1 MKNFNF
7 FPLLICLV
15 FLGYSIRLN
24 AEPYSGGNGKQDN
37 PYQIAKKAELK
48 KCSAAQKNRKA
59 KAQQTTDGKAEQQK
73 QANFNNLWS
82 LNPTANNNEPSL
94 QNKNRAF
101 DPTPADGATDVSTSV
116 TLMWFFEL
124 AGVSNSTYELYFGP
138 EGNMQKVRE
147 GYIINAMGNYQ
158 CQNLYLGTT
167 YNWQVKE
174 YDEFGNPVGSADI
187 WSFTTTYTL
196 TYLNPQDNAT
206 DVPVNVSLQWHNSSN
221 APTYEL
227 YFGETGNMV
236 EVASGAA
243 GINKSFQPSD
253 VEYGT
258 EYQWQ
263 IHELFPDGVG
273 TGPIWSFTTEA
284 YPVAHLTYLSP
295 EDGATDMPL
304 SVNLS
309 WHNSPDA
316 ISYDLYFGPAGNTTK
331 VAYGPAGAFKSY
343 EVNGLMY
350 NTTYEWEI
358 IEFFDGGG
366 VGVGSPRYFSTVS
379 NCVQNPVP
387 PVNTAYHSKYDG
399 HFEWDEVYGATGYK
413 ITVWEAGI
421 GGSTVVDHVLCA
433 TNQYDYPGVWEAGQS
448 YSWDIEVVSPYW
460 GPPCAAVFWG
470 FTIVDE
476 LIEIDSYN
484 DLLLLSQFPDY
495 WDWGTNLEQTADIDA
510 SSSVY
515 LDDSDDNNDGNK
527 YNDPNDLTSA
537 GTNDGFNP
545 IGSGFPYRHF
555 MSNYNGNN
563 HTISGLTINRPDQD
577 AVGFISYTREGNQT
591 LSNIRL
597 EDALINAGNACGI
610 LVGKLYNEQITNC
623 RVNGTV
629 TGADAIGLLA
639 GEISHSD
646 LFTANI
652 TNCSATGTA
661 QGLRF
666 VGGLIGK
673 IENQTTIENSFASA
687 MVYGTNYVSG
697 FVGYA
702 SIIVFRRIVI
712 NNSFAMG
719 DVIRTS
725 GDGQYFGGFCNAYHE
740 LTITNCYSTVN
751 VSGNNWNPTDKG
763 FIGYLVNSYEFNNN
777 YWDTQ
782 SSGQSSTLGQGAGA
796 IEGKTTAQ
804 MQQQAT
810 FENWNF
816 DNTWSIDPNYNDGY
830 PYLQWQDCFNPND
843 GGSIEAEQTICE
855 GNTPEALSS
864 IAPASGYLGT
874 LEYKWQYSTTSATED
889 FENIDNSNNTG
900 YAPGALNETTWF
912 RRLARVTGIPGW
924 SEATP
929 SNVVQ
934 INVIPLIIHITENG
948 GASLQDGASWETAYD
963 KNHLQQAIDD
973 ACQEIWVAA
982 GTYYPTTEAGGSG
995 ERYKTFQMKEG
1006 IALYGGFAG
1015 TESNSY
1021 DKSLR
1026 DFESN
1031 ETILSGDIG
1040 TPDDNS
1046 DNCWHVFYLP
1056 DGLGLTSATLIDG
1069 FTICDGNAKWNWP
1082 HSDGGGIYIK
1092 NNAPEIKNCII
1103 KNNSCYDFGGGI
1115 LNSNGASQLTNC
1127 TISNNNSGTGGGMY
1141 SQDVDISLTNCVI
1154 NGNQSAYNGGGIMNG
1169 SGTLSLI
1176 NCSLYGNHAIT
1187 DGNGGGI
1194 FIDVTANANIK
1205 NSIIWGNSASGPGN
1219 QLYTANT
1226 TNLDYCCYANGDND
1240 ISGNISTNS
1249 CNTSDPMFVN
1259 AADEDFRLL
1268 GNSPAVNSGKNS
1280 YNATAT
1286 DIRGQAR
1293 IQDVTIDM
1301 GAYEWTNGVDPMAQ
1315 YSWTGNISSAWNET
1329 GNWSEGQLP
1338 TADYDA
1344 VIPTG
1349 LGNYPL
1355 IAQGVGANCL
1365 GMEVQSD
1372 ASLTIS
1378 PGGSLITYGNITNN
1392 GAINV
1397 QRSIS
1402 NDVWHLISSPISN
1415 ATAAQFTGDYLQ
1427 YYNGDWVDITD
1438 PATALS
1444 PAKGYSLWSV
1454 AKSDTYSF
1462 TGNPNTGNQSHG
1474 ITANE
1479 WNLLGNPYPS
1489 PIDWSL
1495 LDDTYGAV
1503 YYWDPSTQNNKSW
1516 NNGEGAG
1523 VQYVP
1528 AMQGFWIKPTAGGSF
1543 SLNNDHRTHN
1553 GSTTYYKNKTALP
1566 YSIELQVDAEN
1577 DYYDQLFIVLDENT
1591 TEAFDFH
1598 YDAWKLFTS
1607 SEEVPQLY
1615 SFAGTK
1621 GLSIDRRPQCNE
1633 IPLGFY
1639 CGESGAFCIKVNEIT
1654 DIAMLVLEDKKTST
1668 FHELTKS
1675 SYCFDYQYG
1684 EEEQRFKLHL
1694 SAAGIPESCWDD
1706 VHPYVSGGNI
1716 IIQSDHQ
1723 PQRITLTDIAGRTLG
1738 IWENAENIPAP
1749 ETAGLY
1755 LITVEMD
1762 NQRITRKITIQ

>member
-1 MKNFNF
+1 MKKFNF
-7 FPLLICLV
+7 FPLLICMV

-24 AEPYSGGNGKQDN
+24 AEPYSNGNGKKDN
-37 PYQIAKKAELK
+37 PYQIANKNELK
-48 KCSAAQKNRKA
+48 KCSPSYRDKEANG
-59 KAQQTTDGKAEQQK
+59 QQTTDNKAEQQK
-73 QANFNNLWS
+73 QFNFNNIWS
-82 LNPTANNNEPSL
+82 INPTANNNGPSL
-94 QNKNRAF
+94 QRKNRAIE
-101 DPTPADGATDVSTSV
+101 PRPADGATNVLTPV
-116 TLMWFFEL
+116 QLHWIFEPNS
-124 AGVSNSTYELYFGP
+124 GVFGGTYELYFGA
-138 EGNMQKVRE
+138 EGNMQKVTE
-147 GYIINAMGNYQ
+147 GNVTRPPGNYQ
-158 CQNLYLGTT
+158 CAGLDDCTT
-167 YNWQVKE
+167 YNWQVKQ
-174 YDEFGNPVGSADI
+174 YDQNGNPFGSAPI
-187 WSFTTTYTL
+187 WSFTTTCSL
-196 TYLNPQDNAT
+196 TYLNPQDDTT
-206 DVPVNVSLQWHNSSN
+206 DMPVDVSLQWHNSSN
-221 APTYEL
+221 AQEYEL
-227 YFGETGNMV
+227 YFGETDNMV

-243 GINKSFQPSD
+243 GMNKSFQPSD

-263 IHELFPDGVG
+263 IYEIYPGV
-273 TGPIWSFTTEA
+273 TGAGPVWSFTTEA

-295 EDGATDMPL
+295 EDGATEMPL
-304 SVNLS
+304 SVSLS

-316 ISYDLYFGPAGNTTK
+316 ISYDLYFGQAGNTTK
-331 VAYGPAGAFKSY
+331 VSHGPAGAFKSY
-343 EVNGLMY
+343 ETNGLMY

-358 IEFFDGGG
+358 VETFDGGG
-366 VGVGSPRYFSTVS
+366 ASVGPSQYFSTVS

-387 PVNTAYHSKYDG
+387 PVNTAYHSKYDR

-413 ITVWEAGI
+413 ISVYEAGM
-421 GGSTVVDHVLCA
+421 GGNTVVDHVLCA
-433 TNQYDYPGVWEAGQS
+433 TNQYDYPGYWEAGQS

-460 GPPCAAVFWG
+460 GPPCAATMWT
-470 FTIVDE
+470 FTIVSE
-476 LIEIDSYN
+476 LTEIDSYN

-495 WDWGTNLEQTADIDA
+495 WDWGANLEQTADIDA

-545 IGSGFPYRHF
+545 IGSQYPGYGFE
-555 MSNYNGNN
+555 SSYNGNN

-577 AVGFISYTREGNQT
+577 AAGFISYTTTGNQT

-597 EDALINAGNACGI
+597 EDALINAGNAVGI
-610 LVGKLYNEQITNC
+610 LVGKSYNKLIANC

-639 GEISHSD
+639 GEMSYSD
-646 LFTANI
+646 LYSAKI
-652 TNCSATGTA
+652 TNCSTTGTA

-673 IENQTTIENSFASA
+673 TDNHITIENSFASA
-687 MVYGTNYVSG
+687 LVYGTNYVSG
-697 FVGYA
+697 FVGY
-702 SIIVFRRIVI
+702 SDLLMDGHIVI

-725 GDGQYFGGFCNAYHE
+725 GDGQYFGGFCNTSGE
-740 LTITNCYSTVN
+740 SIITNCYSTVS

-763 FIGYLVNSYEFNNN
+763 FIGYLNGPCGFNNN

-796 IEGKTTAQ
+796 IEGKTTVE

-810 FENWNF
+810 FENWDF
-816 DNTWSIDPNYNDGY
+816 ADTWSIDPNYNDGY
-830 PYLQWQDCFNPND
+830 PYLQWQDCFNPTD
-843 GGSIEAEQTICE
+843 GGSIAAEQTICE
-855 GNTPEALSS
+855 GNTPEALTST
-864 IAPASGYLGT
+864 APASGYLGT

-912 RRLARVTGIPGW
+912 RRLARVSGIPGW

-995 ERYKTFQMKEG
+995 DRYKTFQMKEG

-1015 TESNSY
+1015 NESNSY

-1046 DNCWHVFYLP
+1046 DNCYHVFYHP
-1056 DGLGLTSATLIDG
+1056 EGLGLTSATLIDG
-1069 FTICDGNAKWNWP
+1069 FTICDGNANNSAP
-1082 HSDGGGIYIK
+1082 HSDGGGIYNK
-1092 NNAPEIKNCII
+1092 YNAAEIKNCII
-1103 KNNSCYDFGGGI
+1103 KNNTAIEVGGGI
-1115 LNSNGASQLTNC
+1115 LNNHGTGQFTNC
-1127 TISNNNSGTGGGMY
+1127 KISNNTAWLTGGIY
-1141 SQDVDISLTNCVI
+1141 SQEADLSLTNCVI
-1154 NGNQSAYNGGGIMNG
+1154 NGNQSSFNGGGILMA
-1169 SGTLSLI
+1169 SATLSLI
-1176 NCSLYGNHAIT
+1176 NCSVYGNQASAV
-1187 DGNGGGI
+1187 GGGI
-1194 FIDVTANANIK
+1194 YNDLNANDANIK
-1205 NSIIWGNSASGPGN
+1205 NSIIWGNSAVGSGN
-1219 QLYTANT
+1219 QLLTRNAA
-1226 TNLDYCCYANGDND
+1226 NLDYCCYANGDND
-1240 ISGNISTNS
+1240 ISGNVTPVNCITEN
-1249 CNTSDPMFVN
+1249 PLFVN
-1259 AADEDFRLL
+1259 SGSEDFRLL
-1268 GNSPAVNSGKNS
+1268 GNSPAVNSGNNS

-1365 GMEVQSD
+1365 GMEVQSG

-1402 NDVWHLISSPISN
+1402 NDIWHLISSPVSN

-1438 PATALS
+1438 PATVLS

-1503 YYWDPSTQNNKSW
+1503 YYWVPDDENYISW
-1516 NNGEGAG
+1516 NNSVGTGSE
-1523 VQYVP
+1523 YVP
-1528 AMQGFWIKPTAGGSF
+1528 AMQGFWIKPTAGGTF

-1553 GSTTYYKNKTALP
+1553 GSATYYKNKTALP

-1607 SEEVPQLY
+1607 SEQVPQLY
-1615 SFAGTK
+1615 SFTGSK
-1621 GLSIDRRPQCNE
+1621 RLSIDRRPQCNE

-1639 CGESGAFCIKVNEIT
+1639 CGENGAFSIKINEMT
-1654 DIAMLVLEDKKTST
+1654 DFSKLLLEDSKLNI
-1668 FHELTKS
+1668 FHDLTKGA
-1675 SYCFDYQYG
+1675 YPFDWSLTDD
-1684 EEEQRFKLHL
+1684 ETRFKLHL
-1694 SAAGIPESCWDD
+1694 NTTAMQETGANELH
-1706 VHPYVSGGNI
+1706 VYVSGGNI
-1716 IIQSDHQ
+1716 IIRSEQL
-1723 PQRITLTDIAGRTLG
+1723 PQQITLTDITGRTLG
-1738 IWENAENIPAP
+1738 IWKSTESIPAP
-1749 ETAGLY
+1749 ETAGVY
-1755 LITVEMD
+1755 LVTVETD
-1762 NQRITRKITIQ
+1762 HNRITKKIIIE

>member
-7 FPLLICLV
+7 FPLLICIALI
-15 FLGYSIRLN
+15 GYSIRLN
-24 AEPYSGGNGKQDN
+24 AESSSGGNGLQDN
-37 PYQIAKKAELK
+37 PSQIANKTGLEKYAPAQRDKEANCQQTADNKAEL
-48 KCSAAQKNRKA
+48 
-59 KAQQTTDGKAEQQK
+59 QK

-82 LNPTANNNEPSL
+82 LTPIVNSDEPSL
-94 QNKNRAF
+94 QNKNRSF
-101 DPTPADGATDVSTSV
+101 DPSPADEAIDVSV
-116 TLMWFFEL
+116 NIMLQWYFDWPPPF
-124 AGVSNSTYELYFGP
+124 TYELYLGTV
-138 EGNMQKVRE
+138 GNMQKVKE
-147 GYIINAMGNYQ
+147 GTINSDIGNYQ
-158 CQNLYLGTT
+158 CQNLDPATI

-174 YDEFGNPVGSADI
+174 YSPTGTLVANTI
-187 WSFTTTYTL
+187 WSFTTGAPLNL
-196 TYLNPQDNAT
+196 TYLSPEDGAT
-206 DVPVNVSLQWHNSSN
+206 DVPVAVSLQWHNSEDAES
-221 APTYEL
+221 YDL

-236 EVASGAA
+236 EVASGEA
-243 GINKSFQPSD
+243 GINKSYQPSNVD
-253 VEYGT
+253 YET

-263 IHELFPDGVG
+263 IIETVPGSVG
-273 TGPIWSFTTEA
+273 TGPIWSFTTVD
-284 YPVAHLTYLSP
+284 YPVGQLTYLSP
-295 EDGATDMPL
+295 EDGATEVPL
-304 SVNLS
+304 DVTLS

-316 ISYDLYFGPAGNTTK
+316 LSYDLFLGQAGNTSK
-331 VAYGPAGAFKSY
+331 VASGQAGAFKSY
-343 EVNGLMY
+343 EANGLKY

-358 IEFFDGGG
+358 IEYFSGGG
-366 VGVGSPRYFSTVS
+366 GAAGSSLSFSTVS
-379 NCVQNPVP
+379 NCLQNPVP
-387 PVNTAYHSKYDG
+387 DANTAYHSKYDR

-413 ITVWEAGI
+413 ITVWEAGM
-421 GGSTVVDHVLCA
+421 GGDVVVDHVPCA
-433 TNQYDYPGVWEAGQS
+433 TNQYDYPGVWETGQS
-448 YSWDIEVVSPYW
+448 YAWNVEVVSPYF
-460 GPPCAAVFWG
+460 GNPCPAVFWG

-476 LIEIDSYN
+476 LTEIDSYN

-495 WDWGTNLEQTADIDA
+495 WQEGASLLQTADIDA
-510 SSSVY
+510 SSSAY

-545 IGSGFPYRHF
+545 IGTQYIGQSFK
-555 MSNYNGNN
+555 SNYNGNN
-563 HTISGLTINRPDQD
+563 NTISGLTINRTDQD
-577 AVGFISYTREGNQT
+577 AIGFISFSDGLNQT

-597 EDALINAGNACGI
+597 EDAVINGGDQCGI
-610 LVGKLYNEQITNC
+610 LAGILYYTPVTNC

-629 TGADAIGLLA
+629 SGNVSVGLLA
-639 GEISHSD
+639 GWVLGINDNPNTIS
-646 LFTANI
+646 
-652 TNCSATGTA
+652 NCSANGSVYAQFYAGGFIGLA
-661 QGLRF
+661 QG
-666 VGGLIGK
+666 VTSI
-673 IENQTTIENSFASA
+673 NQSFASA
-687 MVYGTNYVSG
+687 NVNGINYVAG
-697 FVGYA
+697 FIGFHDGLA
-702 SIIVFRRIVI
+702 SPI
-712 NNSFAMG
+712 NDCYAMG
-719 DVIRTS
+719 NVIRTS
-725 GDGQYFGGFCNAYHE
+725 SSNSQLAGFINPMDDAS
-740 LTITNCYSTVN
+740 ISNCYSTVS
-751 VSGNNWNPTDKG
+751 VSGNDWAPTDKG
-763 FIGYLVNSYEFNNN
+763 FLGFHPGVYAELHNN
-777 YWDTQ
+777 YWDTE
-782 SSGQSSTLGQGAGA
+782 SSGQSSSPEQGIGQ

-810 FENWNF
+810 FENWDF
-816 DNTWSIDPNYNDGY
+816 EDTWAINPAYNDGY
-830 PYLQWQDCFNPND
+830 PYLQWQDCFNPTD
-843 GGSIEAEQTICE
+843 GGSIGSEQSICE
-855 GNTPEALSS
+855 GNTPEALTS

-874 LEYKWQYSTTSATED
+874 LEYKWQYSTTSVSTG
-889 FENIDNSNNTG
+889 FENIDNSNSTG

-934 INVIPLIIHITENG
+934 INVIPSIIYITENG
-948 GASLQDGASWETAYD
+948 GASLQDGTSWETAYD
-963 KNHLQQAIDD
+963 KNHLQQALDD

-982 GTYYPTTEAGGSG
+982 GTYTPTTEAGGSG
-995 ERYKTFQMKEG
+995 DRYKTFQMKEG

-1015 TESNSY
+1015 TESSSY

-1040 TPDDNS
+1040 IPDDNS
-1046 DNCWHVFYLP
+1046 DNSYHVFYHP
-1056 DGLGLTSATLIDG
+1056 NGLGLTSATLIDG
-1069 FTICDGNAKWNWP
+1069 FTICDGNANGSNP
-1082 HSDGGGIYIK
+1082 HYDGGGVYSY
-1092 NNAPEIKNCII
+1092 NNAPEIKNCVF
-1103 KNNSCYDFGGGI
+1103 KNNNATYYGGGYANYYGASQFTNCRFSNNTAYSGAGFFNFPADATLTNCLIDNNQASHQGGGI
-1115 LNSNGASQLTNC
+1115 YNQEASITL
-1127 TISNNNSGTGGGMY
+1127 INNS
-1141 SQDVDISLTNCVI
+1141 ICN
-1154 NGNQSAYNGGGIMNG
+1154 NQSGTIGGGIYNWM
-1169 SGTLSLI
+1169 SEDIVTI
-1176 NCSLYGNHAIT
+1176 N
-1187 DGNGGGI
+1187 
-1194 FIDVTANANIK
+1194 
-1205 NSIIWGNSASGPGN
+1205 NSVLWGNSATNSGN
-1219 QLYTANT
+1219 QLYNDWEP
-1226 TNLDYCCYANGDND
+1226 NGQLLINYSCYANGAND
-1240 ISGNISTNS
+1240 IEGTVSPSNCTN
-1249 CNTSDPMFVN
+1249 NNPLFVN
-1259 AADEDFRLL
+1259 TAQEDFRLL
-1268 GNSPAVNSGKNS
+1268 GNSPAVNSGNNS

-1286 DIRGQAR
+1286 DIRGQVR

-1365 GMEVQSD
+1365 GMEVQSG

-1402 NDVWHLISSPISN
+1402 NDNWHLISSPLSN
-1415 ATAAQFTGDYLQ
+1415 ATAALFTGDYLQ

-1454 AKSDTYSF
+1454 AKNDTYSF

-1516 NNGEGAG
+1516 NNDEGAG

-1607 SEEVPQLY
+1607 SEQVPQLY
-1615 SFAGTK
+1615 SFTGSK
-1621 GLSIDRRPQCNE
+1621 RLSIDRRPQCNE

-1639 CGESGAFCIKVNEIT
+1639 CGESGAFSIKVNEMT
-1654 DIAMLVLEDKKTST
+1654 DFSKLLLEDTKLNI
-1668 FHELTKS
+1668 FHDLTKGA
-1675 SYCFDYQYG
+1675 YPFDWSLTDD
-1684 EEEQRFKLHL
+1684 ETRFKLHL
-1694 SAAGIPESCWDD
+1694 NTTAVQETETNELHA
-1706 VHPYVSGGNI
+1706 YVSGDNI
-1716 IIQSDHQ
+1716 IIRTEQL
-1723 PQRITLTDIAGRTLG
+1723 PQQITLTDIAGRTLG
-1738 IWENAENIPAP
+1738 IWESTESIPAP

-1762 NQRITRKITIQ
+1762 IQRITRKITIQ